1 MLSYFLR
8 TRCCWRSQSCCWSCL
23 HVAVLKL
30 DVAGQDAG
38 QLGVVSV
45 VVEEFLLNNGL
56 PYYVDL
62 VGFSHDCWDVE
73 MTTDVLKKCLLIMLL
88 KIAILKVAQ
97 IQFDVV
103 ADQVVDT

>member
-1 MLSYFLR
+1 M
-8 TRCCWRSQSCCWSCL
+8 
-23 HVAVLKL
+23 
-30 DVAGQDAG
+30 
-38 QLGVVSV
+38 SV
-45 VVEEFLLNNGL
+45 VVEEFWLNNGL

-62 VGFSHDCWDVE
+62 VGFSHDCRDVE
-73 MTTDVLKKCLLIMLL
+73 MTTDVLKKGLLILLL